1 MQAET
6 CSTVLVVVLMLDK
19 QINFQYMYVTKTK
32 QLNNLQLMSNLKLG
46 WETYLRAIHKQSDF
60 SLPRLETSFCPR
72 ILFAKRKHPLY
83 RSLCM
88 PGS

>member
-46 WETYLRAIHKQSDF
+46 WETYLRTTA
-60 SLPRLETSFCPR
+60 RT
-72 ILFAKRKHPLY
+72 
-83 RSLCM
+83 
-88 PGS
+88 